1 MNEEF
6 TLANPAPC
14 ELQLRAFSGE
24 TVITIKPDGRVLWRG
39 REIETDQDFRSA
51 MMDLAKEIS
60 RWSGR

>member
-1 MNEEF
+1 MNEEL
-6 TLANPAPC
+6 TLANLAPG
-14 ELQLRAFSGE
+14 ELQFSASSGE
-24 TVITIKPDGRVLWRG
+24 AVITIKPDGVVLWRG